1 MITIL
6 KGVMV
11 ELNCRTGCG
20 EGNQAGRHFD
30 GTDGESVGSRNKMTA
45 EMSALT

>member
-11 ELNCRTGCG
+11 ELNCRTRCG
-20 EGNQAGRHFD
+20 RENLPGRHFD
-30 GTDGESVGSRNKMTA
+30 DTDGGFVGSQKKVPSYL
-45 EMSALT
+45 SALW